1 MRHEAKF
8 SGIVEYD
15 LVPHRDD
22 GEKGQHTECCAKQ
35 KSSIECHTFSR
46 GKTPLHGVITIR
58 PDRGI
63 GEAVATENALGQV
76 IYVVE
81 YFPINA
87 DAILFLGTEECDGK
101 RDQT

>member
-8 SGIVEYD
+8 SGIVEHD
-15 LVPHRDD
+15 LVPHCDN

-35 KSSIECHTFSR
+35 KSSIERHTFSGGETR
-46 GKTPLHGVITIR
+46 LHGVITIG

-63 GEAVATENALGQV
+63 VDAFASEIAQAHV

-81 YFPINA
+81 YISILA
-87 DAILFLGTEECDGK
+87 DAILFLGTEECHGK
-101 RDQT
+101 RD